1 MGFMAARRLVMNTP
15 DVTRFQTS
23 MRCSVKELLAR
34 HHLDVSF
41 ERGGIH
47 EAYLHAKVDV
57 LNLEI

>member
-1 MGFMAARRLVMNTP
+1 MNTP